1 MSASVKTDSAGG
13 LTGKGG
19 CGPGGHRNLALRH
32 LVQRGAAGTVPGT
45 MGFSVPRC
53 PVSLAPVPGFPS
65 GTAAGPGQVDGP
77 AWARER
83 VAAALERIAPL
94 AAARTAGVAPR
105 LQRVLD
111 AFAAERLGTQHFASV
126 SGYGHG
132 DMGREVLDRVFARVL
147 QAEAAA
153 VRLQFVSGTHAITAA
168 LFGVLRPGDRLLAVT
183 GRPYDTLEEV
193 IGLRGSGQGS
203 LAEFGIRY
211 DELPLTAAGAVD
223 EAGLEEALAL
233 PTRMVLIQRSCGYSW
248 RPSLAVAEIGR
259 LAERVKR
266 RQPDC
271 VVFVDNCYG
280 ELVQDQEPTAVGA
293 DLIAGSLIKNLGGT
307 IAPTGGYVAGRA
319 ELVEQACCR
328 LTAPGIG
335 SEGGTGFDLHR
346 LLFQGLFLAPQ
357 MVSEAL
363 IGADLVAEVFA
374 GLGYPVH
381 PAPGGPRSDVIQAV
395 RFGDPELLKS
405 VCRAFQSASPVGAYL
420 DPVPAPM
427 PGYASELVMA
437 GGTFIDGS
445 TSEFS
450 ADAPLREPYVLY
462 AQGGSHHAHVGLALE
477 RALTA
482 LAARAASG
490 T

>member
-1 MSASVKTDSAGG
+1 MFPIP
-13 LTGKGG
+13 
-19 CGPGGHRNLALRH
+19 PGAMLPPDHR
-32 LVQRGAAGTVPGT
+32 
-45 MGFSVPRC
+45 
-53 PVSLAPVPGFPS
+53 
-65 GTAAGPGQVDGP
+65 
-77 AWARER
+77 AWAAAR
-83 VAAALERIAPL
+83 VAAAQARIAPL
-94 AAARTAGVAPR
+94 AERHTAAVQRR
-105 LQRVLD
+105 LERVLD
-111 AFAAERLGTQHFASV
+111 AFAAERVGVQHFASV

-132 DMGREVLDRVFARVL
+132 DQGREVLDRVFARVL

-153 VRLQFVSGTHAITAA
+153 VRLQFVSGTHAIAAA
-168 LFGVLRPGDRLLAVT
+168 LFGVLRPGDRLLALT

-193 IGLRGSGQGS
+193 IGIRGSGQGS
-203 LAEFGIRY
+203 LAEFGITY
-211 DELPLTAAGAVD
+211 DELELLGDGGIDWEGLAGA
-223 EAGLEEALAL
+223 LEQ

-259 LAERVKR
+259 LVERVKAL
-266 RQPDC
+266 QPEC
-271 VVFVDNCYG
+271 LVFVDNCYG
-280 ELVQDQEPTAVGA
+280 ELVQELEPPAVGA

-335 SEGGTGFDLHR
+335 GEGGTSFDLNR

-357 MVSEAL
+357 MVAEAL
-363 IGADLVAEVFA
+363 IGAELVAQVFSD
-374 GLGYPVH
+374 LGFATN
-381 PAPGGPRSDVIQAV
+381 PAPGADRSDGIQAV
-395 RFGDPELLKS
+395 RLGSPELLKA
-405 VCRAFQSASPVGAYL
+405 VCRAFQAASPIGAYL

-462 AQGGSHHAHVGLALE
+462 VQGGNHRAHIAIALQ
-477 RALTA
+477 RALA
-482 LAARAASG
+482 SLAEAGLVLGSAPMPAD
-490 T
+490 